1 MTQDLTEL
9 GRVGGVLNQA
19 LALLVG
25 EQNRLEQ
32 QYGKRY
38 GDSVAGSPGQTVHGI
53 GELSGG
59 VRDALGRVALAAGYT
74 ALGLDEQAERAIRT
88 ARLKPVGV
96 PSGLDRM
103 ARPLGDA
110 TVRALEMIRD
120 LDEFFG
126 GNVGL
131 AIDVA
136 LAAPQ
141 ATYPPDDWTTYDR
154 QRINR
159 PD

>member
-1 MTQDLTEL
+1 MDRDVTEL
-9 GRVGGVLNQA
+9 SRVGRVLNQA
-19 LALLVG
+19 LELLVG

-53 GELSGG
+53 GELAGG
-59 VRDALGRVALAAGYT
+59 VRDALGHVALAAGYT
-74 ALGLDEQAERAIRT
+74 ALGLDEQAERTTRM
-88 ARLKPVGV
+88 ARMKPVGV

-103 ARPLGDA
+103 ARPLGDD
-110 TVRALEMIRD
+110 TVRALEMVRD
-120 LDEFFG
+120 LDEFFS
-126 GNVGL
+126 GNLGL

-141 ATYPPDDWTTYDR
+141 ATYPPDDWTAYHR
-154 QRINR
+154 QQLNR